1 MADNRSADNRSEPER
16 GFTVVDRRH
25 GREAMEERREDQPP
39 GGSEE
44 AARRE
49 PPRAAPQP
57 PGGGGAPDVGEE
69 DARPEGA
76 QRREPGETGRT
87 GEARSGAP
95 PERPVPGIDFATFV
109 LSLST
114 SALHHLGLVA
124 EREGA
129 APPPPNLPMARQTI
143 DILEILQEKTQGN
156 LDPEEVHLLQGLL
169 YELRMRFV
177 EVQEQRGGRGG
188 GSPG

>member
-1 MADNRSADNRSEPER
+1 MAEDRNEQER

-25 GREAMEERREDQPP
+25 GREAMEERRGDEPP

-49 PPRAAPQP
+49 PPRAAVPP
-57 PGGGGAPDVGEE
+57 RPGADEPPGAAPGGG
-69 DARPEGA
+69 RPQGPP
-76 QRREPGETGRT
+76 RREPEGTDRAGEGRA
-87 GEARSGAP
+87 GQDRRGP
-95 PERPVPGIDFATFV
+95 DPERSIPQIDFATFL

-156 LDPEEVHLLQGLL
+156 LDAEEANLLQGLL

-177 EVQEQRGGRGG
+177 EVQEQRGGSGG
-188 GSPG
+188 

>member
-1 MADNRSADNRSEPER
+1 MAEDRNEQER

-25 GREAMEERREDQPP
+25 GREAMEERRGDEPP

-49 PPRAAPQP
+49 PP
-57 PGGGGAPDVGEE
+57 PGGEESPGTTEGGG
-69 DARPEGA
+69 RPEGPP
-76 QRREPGETGRT
+76 RREPEGTDRSGQGRT
-87 GEARSGAP
+87 GGGERGTD
-95 PERPVPGIDFATFV
+95 PERSIPQIDFATFL

-156 LDPEEVHLLQGLL
+156 LDAEEANLLQGLL

-177 EVQEQRGGRGG
+177 EVQEQRRGPGG
-188 GSPG
+188 GPAG